1 MLIEFSV
8 SNFLSFNDRQTFSM
22 QSGNVRLK
30 MNHVSRSRKCNLLK
44 FVAVY
49 GANGAGK
56 SNLVTAMKFARRVI
70 CDGLKSGDRSKYCR
84 IHPENS
90 DRNTTFEFQLKIG
103 NKMYAY
109 GFEVLLSKESIRKE
123 WLSEIQANGEM
134 KELFVREPA
143 EKISRLES
151 VLARNASIKVFAE
164 SMASNDTVLF
174 LTEMS
179 RNKSDFFESNVNLQ
193 FLQSLYTWF
202 KETLSINYPNTISTS
217 DNFTESEKLQEIN
230 KFISRLDLGLSGVR
244 LVECSLDELHQHMP
258 PKIAEELL
266 ERFKK
271 DIAEILKQYPNF
283 SGGVVL
289 HSPRDFFLLSY
300 DGDTK
305 EIQLKKLE
313 FIHNNIETTFEYHE
327 ESDGTLR
334 LLDLVDILISAKFG
348 SKRVYVIDEID
359 RCLHPLLTR
368 KFVEEY
374 LNVVE
379 NTEIQLIVT
388 THESKLMDLSL
399 LRADEIRFVT
409 KDEYGSSEFDTLDKY
424 NERFDKK
431 VVKAYLNGE
440 YNGIPKFDKS
450 A

>member
-22 QSGNVRLK
+22 RSGNVRLK

-44 FVAVY
+44 FAAVY

-90 DRNTTFEFQLKIG
+90 DRNTTFEFQLKLG

-123 WLSEIQANGEM
+123 WLSEIQANGET

-179 RNKSDFFESNVNLQ
+179 RNKSDFFASNENLQ

-202 KETLSINYPNTISTS
+202 KGTLAINYPDSNSSPT
-217 DNFTESEKLQEIN
+217 NFTNATNLSKIN
-230 KFISRLDLGLSGVR
+230 SFLSRMDLGISEVK
-244 LVECSLDELHQHMP
+244 LVEGSLDELHHYFPSKMVDEFIEQ
-258 PKIAEELL
+258 
-266 ERFKK
+266 FKK
-271 DIAEILKQYPNF
+271 DVSEIMKQCPEFDGGFILRGFRNF
-283 SGGVVL
+283 
-289 HSPRDFFLLSY
+289 FILSY
-300 DGDTK
+300 IKETGDIRL
-305 EIQLKKLE
+305 EKLE
-313 FIHNNIETTFEYHE
+313 FLHTNIDTTFEYHE
-327 ESDGTLR
+327 ESDGTRR
-334 LLDLVDILISAKFG
+334 LLDIVEVLITAELGGEK
-348 SKRVYVIDEID
+348 VYVLDEID
-359 RCLHPLLTR
+359 SGLHPLLTL

-374 LNVVE
+374 LNVIE